1 MNLPDKIYE
10 SITLLSEEGNAL
22 YDESA
27 FEGAISKWSQALNLL
42 PTPQASWEASTWLS
56 ASVGDAFFQLGQY
69 SKSLEN
75 LKNAL
80 NGPDGLDNS
89 FIHYR
94 IGQCQTLLGF
104 DDEAITSL
112 LKAYMLDGD
121 AVFKA
126 DPDGEVYLQK
136 LKVQHLIDD

>member
-1 MNLPDKIYE
+1 MNLPDRIYE
-10 SITLLSEEGNAL
+10 TITLLSEEGNAL
-22 YDESA
+22 YDDSA

-42 PTPQASWEASTWLS
+42 PTPQASWEAFTWLS
-56 ASVGDAFFQLGQY
+56 ASIGDAFFQLGQY
-69 SKSLEN
+69 PESLEN
-75 LKNAL
+75 LKDAL

-121 AVFKA
+121 AVFKT